1 MVIIIIIPV
10 ILLIAYYFLIGYYYA
25 AWMHIPLY
33 NIEQYNKT
41 DGIKVSV
48 IVPARNES
56 LVIEHCLQ
64 SLLHQHYPGDL
75 LQIIIVDDHSDDDTA
90 AIVSKYVSEKLKLIS
105 LNNYLE
111 EGNIIAHKKKAIE
124 FGIAECTGDLIIT
137 TDADCVAGKDWINTI
152 VDFYISHK
160 KCFIVAPV
168 KIIPDN
174 TALSIFQSIDFAIMQ
189 GITGASVYK
198 NFHRMCNGANLAYEK
213 QVFYAVNGF
222 ENIDHIASGDD
233 MLLMEKIAGKF
244 PEGIAYIKNKTAIVE
259 TLPEKSWKQF
269 FNQRIRWA
277 SKTKHYSDK
286 RIMAVLGLVYLLN
299 LSLFLLLAGSIINP
313 ALFIFFVVFVFYKCI
328 IEWAF
333 VKDILRYFDLQ
344 AFMPVFPL
352 FQPLHIAYI
361 VVSGFFGSIGKYR
374 WKGRVVK

>member
-1 MVIIIIIPV
+1 MVIIIIIPA

-25 AWMHIPLY
+25 AWMRITVFDNDQHTPAS
-33 NIEQYNKT
+33 
-41 DGIKVSV
+41 IKVSV
-48 IVPARNES
+48 IVPARNEA
-56 LVIEHCLQ
+56 LVIEDCLQ
-64 SLLHQHYPGDL
+64 SLLYQNYPDDL
-75 LQIIIVDDHSDDDTA
+75 LQIIIVDDHSEDDTA
-90 AIVSKYVSEKLKLIS
+90 AIVSKYVSGKLQLIS

-111 EGNIIAHKKKAIE
+111 KGNIIAHKKKAIE
-124 FGIAECTGDLIIT
+124 IGIAECTGDLIIT
-137 TDADCVAGKDWINTI
+137 TDADCMAGKDWINTI
-152 VDFYISHK
+152 VNFYISNK
-160 KCFIVAPV
+160 KSFIVAPV
-168 KIIPDN
+168 KIIPGG
-174 TALSIFQSIDFAIMQ
+174 TMLSIFQSIDFAIMQ

-213 QVFYAVNGF
+213 KMFYAVNGF

-233 MLLMEKIAGKF
+233 MLLMEKIADKF
-244 PEGIAYIKNKTAIVE
+244 PGSIAYIKSKPAIVE
-259 TLPEKSWKQF
+259 TFAEKSWKQF

-286 RIMAVLGLVYLLN
+286 RIIAALGLVYLLN
-299 LSLFLLLAGSIINP
+299 LGLFVLLAGSIIKP
-313 ALFIFFVVFVFYKCI
+313 ALFICFVAFVFYKCI

-344 AFMPVFPL
+344 AFMAVFPL
-352 FQPLHIAYI
+352 FQPLHIIYI

>member
-1 MVIIIIIPV
+1 
-10 ILLIAYYFLIGYYYA
+10 
-25 AWMHIPLY
+25 
-33 NIEQYNKT
+33 
-41 DGIKVSV
+41 
-48 IVPARNES
+48 
-56 LVIEHCLQ
+56 
-64 SLLHQHYPGDL
+64 
-75 LQIIIVDDHSDDDTA
+75 
-90 AIVSKYVSEKLKLIS
+90 
-105 LNNYLE
+105 
-111 EGNIIAHKKKAIE
+111 
-124 FGIAECTGDLIIT
+124 
-137 TDADCVAGKDWINTI
+137 
-152 VDFYISHK
+152 
-160 KCFIVAPV
+160 
-168 KIIPDN
+168 
-174 TALSIFQSIDFAIMQ
+174 MQ
-189 GITGASVYK
+189 GMTGASVYK